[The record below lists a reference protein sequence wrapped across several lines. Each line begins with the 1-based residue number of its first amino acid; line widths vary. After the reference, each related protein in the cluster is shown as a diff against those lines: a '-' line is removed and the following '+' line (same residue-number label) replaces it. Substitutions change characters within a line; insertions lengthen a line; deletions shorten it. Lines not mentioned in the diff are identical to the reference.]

1 MLHTSV
7 VKYGED
13 GDPVDTVRKT
23 IADLPAY
30 SFQLA
35 GLPHLFYLR
44 DLPKYLYSRFP
55 RGLSFFCYL
64 ASVIVSYSAVS
75 PWNIFRLRRTYSR
88 GFPAELSLLVR
99 TNRNSSIRGFLAVIS
114 FFALLNVGCTY
125 YRGFPAENLYL
136 RD

>member
-64 ASVIVSYSAVS
+64 ASVIV
-75 PWNIFRLRRTYSR
+75 RLFPRFPR
-88 GFPAELSLLVR
+88 G
-99 TNRNSSIRGFLAVIS
+99 IS
-114 FFALLNVGCTY
+114 FFSYLLPRFP
-125 YRGFPAENLYL
+125 RGLSFFAYLASFIVTSAVFLRIIFLCVLIRRLYLLPRFPRGKYLYL

>member
-35 GLPHLFYLR
+35 GLPHLFYL
-44 DLPKYLYSRFP
+44 L
-55 RGLSFFCYL
+55 
-64 ASVIVSYSAVS
+64 
-75 PWNIFRLRRTYSR
+75 TYR
-88 GFPAELSLLVR
+88 II
-99 TNRNSSIRGFLAVIS
+99 SIRGSSRIIFL
-114 FFALLNVGCTY
+114 LLPSVGY
-125 YRGFPAENLYL
+125 S
-136 RD
+136 

>member
-35 GLPHLFYLR
+35 GLPRLFYLR
-44 DLPKYLYSRFP
+44 DLPKRF
-55 RGLSFFCYL
+55 
-64 ASVIVSYSAVS
+64 
-75 PWNIFRLRRTYSR
+75 SR
-88 GFPAELSLLVR
+88 GFPADYLSLR
-99 TNRNSSIRGFLAVIS
+99 T
-114 FFALLNVGCTY
+114 
-125 YRGFPAENLYL
+125 
-136 RD
+136 

>member
-44 DLPKYLYSRFP
+44 DLPKYLNSRFP

-64 ASVIVSYSAVS
+64 ASVIVRLFPRFPRGISFVAYLASFIVTSAVS
-75 PWNIFRLRRTYSR
+75 PWNIFL
-88 GFPAELSLLVR
+88 
-99 TNRNSSIRGFLAVIS
+99 
-114 FFALLNVGCTY
+114 
-125 YRGFPAENLYL
+125 LYL
-136 RD
+136 LPRFSCG

>member
-35 GLPHLFYLR
+35 ILPHHFYLR
-44 DLPKYLYSRFP
+44 DLAKYLYSRFP

-64 ASVIVSYSAVS
+64 ASVIVRLFPRFPRGIYFVAYLASFIDTSAVS
-75 PWNIFRLRRTYSR
+75 PWNIFLCVLT
-88 GFPAELSLLVR
+88 PAVSPRNLSLLVGL
-99 TNRNSSIRGFLAVIS
+99 TAIALFV
-114 FFALLNVGCTY
+114 FF
-125 YRGFPAENLYL
+125 
-136 RD
+136 